1 MSLKRDEI
9 MLLTV
14 VGTLLGLGL
23 LMVFNASS
31 VKAFHLNGQSSF
43 FLGRQVIFAIFGA
56 VALFLCAKF
65 DYHWWSKLTLPL
77 VLLSI
82 LLLGLVL
89 VPGIGHQVK
98 GATRWIKTPF
108 FNLQA
113 SEFCKLSFVI
123 YLSAYLAK
131 KGDKIRDFKRG
142 LLPPLIIL
150 GIVVALLMQEP
161 DFGSSVVIAALTII
175 LIFVS
180 GARFKHLAGLGLLGG
195 VAIFAAIAGKGYRL
209 DRLTSFLNWQGQG
222 TSHQLKQSLIA
233 YGAGG
238 ISGVGAGNSAQKLFY
253 LPEAY
258 TDFIV
263 AVWAE
268 EFGLIGVTFLAFL
281 VFMLLLIGLKISR
294 SAPDRLGTILA
305 FGLTLLLVLQMTVNY
320 WVTLGLLPT
329 KGLTFPFFS
338 YGGSSLCV
346 SLAAVGVLLNVS
358 RQTR

>member
-1 MSLKRDEI
+1 MSVVVM
-9 MLLTV
+9 MLF
-14 VGTLLGLGL
+14 LGL

-31 VKAFHLNGQSSF
+31 IKAFNAYGQSSHY
-43 FLGRQVIFAIFGA
+43 LLRQLIFAVLGG
-56 VALFLCAKF
+56 VALLLFARF
-65 DYHWWSKLTLPL
+65 NYHWWGKLTLPL
-77 VLLSI
+77 VVISI
-82 LLLGLVL
+82 GMLVLVL
-89 VPGIGHQVK
+89 VPGFGVNVK
-98 GATRWIKTPF
+98 GATRWIRTPL

-131 KGDKIRDFKRG
+131 REGRMGDFKQDF
-142 LLPPLIIL
+142 LPPWIIL
-150 GIVVALLMQEP
+150 GIIVALLMKEP
-161 DFGSSVVIAALTII
+161 DFGSSVVLGALT
-175 LIFVS
+175 FVLLFVA
-180 GARFKHLAGLGLLGG
+180 GARIKHLALLGMIG
-195 VAIFAAIAGKGYRL
+195 ICGIVVAIAGRGYRMQ
-209 DRLTSFLNWQGQG
+209 RLTSFLDVGGN
-222 TSHQLKQSLIA
+222 SISYQLKQSLIA

-238 ISGVGAGNSAQKLFY
+238 LSGTGAGNSIQKLLY

-268 EFGLIGVTFLAFL
+268 EFGFIGIAILVVLILA
-281 VFMLLLIGLKISR
+281 LLWVGLKISR

-305 FGLTLLLVLQMTVNY
+305 FALTLFLVLQMTINF

-329 KGLTFPFFS
+329 KGLTFPFLS

-346 SLAAVGVLLNVS
+346 SLAAVGVLYNVS

>member
-1 MSLKRDEI
+1 MKRDEI
-9 MLLTV
+9 VLLAV
-14 VGTLLGLGL
+14 VGILLCLGL

-31 VKAFHLNGQSSF
+31 IKAFHLNGQSGYY
-43 FLGRQVIFAIFGA
+43 LGRQAIFAILGG
-56 VALFLCAKF
+56 VALFLCSRF
-65 DYHWWSKLTLPL
+65 DYHWWSKLTVPL

-82 LLLGLVL
+82 TLLGLVL
-89 VPGIGHQVK
+89 VPGFGHQVK
-98 GATRWIKTPF
+98 GAVRWIKTPF

-123 YLSAYLAK
+123 YLCAYLAK
-131 KGDKIRDFKRG
+131 KGEGIRDFKRG

-150 GIVVALLMQEP
+150 GIMVMLLMQEP
-161 DFGSSVVIAALTII
+161 DFGSSVVIAALTVI
-175 LIFVS
+175 LVFVS
-180 GARFKHLAGLGLLGG
+180 GARLKHLTLFGLIG
-195 VAIFAAIAGKGYRL
+195 VVGMVAAIAGRGYRME
-209 DRLTSFLNWQGQG
+209 RLTSFLNWQGQG
-222 TSHQLKQSLIA
+222 ISYQLNQSLIA
-233 YGAGG
+233 YGSGG
-238 ISGVGAGNSAQKLFY
+238 ISGVGAGNSTQKLFY

-268 EFGLIGVTFLAFL
+268 EFGFIGVAFLAFL
-281 VFMLLLIGLKISR
+281 ILMLFLTGLKISR
-294 SAPDRLGTILA
+294 SAPDRLGTLLA

-329 KGLTFPFFS
+329 KGLTFPFLS

>member
-1 MSLKRDEI
+1 MKRIEI
-9 MLLTV
+9 ILLVV
-14 VGTLLGLGL
+14 VGTLLCLGL

-31 VKAFHLNGQSSF
+31 IKAFHLNGQSGYY
-43 FLGRQVIFAIFGA
+43 LGRQVIFAIFGS

-77 VLLSI
+77 ILLSI
-82 LLLGLVL
+82 TLLGLVL

-113 SEFCKLSFVI
+113 SEFCKLSFII
-123 YLSAYLAK
+123 YLCAYLAK
-131 KGDKIRDFKRG
+131 KGEDIRDFKRG
-142 LLPPLIIL
+142 LLPPLVIL
-150 GIVVALLMQEP
+150 GIVVILLMQEP
-161 DFGSSVVIAALTII
+161 DFGSSVVIATLTVI
-175 LIFVS
+175 LVFVS
-180 GARFKHLAGLGLLGG
+180 GARFKHLLLIGLLGVVG
-195 VAIFAAIAGKGYRL
+195 IVAAIAGRGYRL
-209 DRLTSFLNWQGQG
+209 ERLTSFLNWQGKG
-222 TSHQLKQSLIA
+222 ISYQLKQSLIA
-233 YGAGG
+233 YGSGG
-238 ISGVGAGNSAQKLFY
+238 INGVGAGNSAQKLFY

-268 EFGLIGVTFLAFL
+268 EFGFIGVVVLASLILMFFLT
-281 VFMLLLIGLKISR
+281 GLKISR
-294 SAPDRLGTILA
+294 LAPDRLGTLLA

-329 KGLTFPFFS
+329 KGLTFPFLS

>member
-1 MSLKRDEI
+1 MKRDEI
-9 MLLTV
+9 ILLAVVSTMLC
-14 VGTLLGLGL
+14 LGL

-31 VKAFHLNGQSSF
+31 IKAFHLNGQNSYY
-43 FLGRQVIFAIFGA
+43 LVRQVIFAIFGA
-56 VALFLCAKF
+56 LALFICSRF
-65 DYHWWSKLTLPL
+65 DYHWWSKLMLPL
-77 VLLSI
+77 VLLTI
-82 LLLGLVL
+82 TLLGLVL
-89 VPGIGHQVK
+89 VPEIGHQVK

-113 SEFCKLSFVI
+113 SELCKLSFVI
-123 YLSAYLAK
+123 YLCAYLAK
-131 KGDKIRDFKRG
+131 KGEAISDFKRG

-150 GIVVALLMQEP
+150 GLVVTLLMLEP
-161 DFGSSVVIAALTII
+161 DFGSSVVIATLTLI
-175 LIFVS
+175 LVFVS
-180 GARFKHLAGLGLLGG
+180 GARLKHLTLLALVG
-195 VAIFAAIAGKGYRL
+195 VAGIVAAIAGRGYRM
-209 DRLTSFLNWQGQG
+209 DRLTSFLNWEGQG
-222 TSHQLKQSLIA
+222 ISYQLKQSLIA
-233 YGAGG
+233 FGAGG
-238 ISGVGAGNSAQKLFY
+238 LSGVGAGNSAQKLFY

-268 EFGLIGVTFLAFL
+268 EFGFIGVAFLTFLVGALF
-281 VFMLLLIGLKISR
+281 LIGLKISR
-294 SAPDRLGTILA
+294 SAPDRFGTLLA

-329 KGLTFPFFS
+329 KGLTFPFLS

>member
-1 MSLKRDEI
+1 MKRDEI
-9 MLLTV
+9 VLLAV
-14 VGTLLGLGL
+14 VGILLCLGL

-31 VKAFHLNGQSSF
+31 IKAFHLNGQSGYY
-43 FLGRQVIFAIFGA
+43 LGRQAIFAILGG
-56 VALFLCAKF
+56 VALFLCSRF
-65 DYHWWSKLTLPL
+65 DYHWWSKLTVPL

-82 LLLGLVL
+82 TLLGLVL
-89 VPGIGHQVK
+89 VPGFGHQVK
-98 GATRWIKTPF
+98 GAVRWIKTPF

-123 YLSAYLAK
+123 YLCAYLAK
-131 KGDKIRDFKRG
+131 KGEGIRDFKRG

-150 GIVVALLMQEP
+150 GIMVMLLMQEP
-161 DFGSSVVIAALTII
+161 DFGSSVVIAALTVI
-175 LIFVS
+175 LVFVS
-180 GARFKHLAGLGLLGG
+180 GARLKHLTLFGLIG
-195 VAIFAAIAGKGYRL
+195 VVGMIAAIAGRGYRME
-209 DRLTSFLNWQGQG
+209 RLTSFLNWQGQG
-222 TSHQLKQSLIA
+222 ISYQLNQSLIA
-233 YGAGG
+233 YGSGG

-268 EFGLIGVTFLAFL
+268 EFGFIGVAFLAFL
-281 VFMLLLIGLKISR
+281 ILMLFLTGLKISR
-294 SAPDRLGTILA
+294 SAPDRLGTLLA

-329 KGLTFPFFS
+329 KGLTFPFLS

>member
-1 MSLKRDEI
+1 MKRDEI
-9 MLLTV
+9 VLLTV

-31 VKAFHLNGQSSF
+31 IKAFHFNGQSGYY
-43 FLGRQVIFAIFGA
+43 LGRQAIFAILGG
-56 VALFLCAKF
+56 VALFLCSRF
-65 DYHWWSKLTLPL
+65 DYHWWSKLTVPL

-82 LLLGLVL
+82 TLLGLVL
-89 VPGIGHQVK
+89 VPGFGHQVK
-98 GATRWIKTPF
+98 GAVRWIKTPF

-123 YLSAYLAK
+123 YLCAYLAK
-131 KGDKIRDFKRG
+131 KGEGIRDFKRG

-150 GIVVALLMQEP
+150 GIMVMLLMQEP
-161 DFGSSVVIAALTII
+161 DFGSSVVIAALTVI
-175 LIFVS
+175 LVFVS
-180 GARFKHLAGLGLLGG
+180 GARLKHLTLFGLIG
-195 VAIFAAIAGKGYRL
+195 VVGMIAAIAGRGYRME
-209 DRLTSFLNWQGQG
+209 RLTSFLNWQGQG
-222 TSHQLKQSLIA
+222 ISYQLNQSLIA
-233 YGAGG
+233 YGSGG

-268 EFGLIGVTFLAFL
+268 EFGFIGVAFLAFL
-281 VFMLLLIGLKISR
+281 ILMLFLTGLKISR
-294 SAPDRLGTILA
+294 SAPDRLGTLLA

-329 KGLTFPFFS
+329 KGLTFPFLS

-346 SLAAVGVLLNVS
+346 SLAAVGILLNVS

>member
-1 MSLKRDEI
+1 MKRDEI
-9 MLLTV
+9 VLVTV
-14 VGTLLGLGL
+14 VATMLCLGL

-31 VKAFHLNGQSSF
+31 IKAFNAYGQSGHY
-43 FLGRQVIFAIFGA
+43 LLRQLIFAILGG
-56 VALFLCAKF
+56 VALFLCARF

-82 LLLGLVL
+82 GILVL
-89 VPGIGHQVK
+89 VLLPGFGVNVK
-98 GATRWIKTPF
+98 GATRWIKTPL

-131 KGDKIRDFKRG
+131 REGKLTDFKSAF
-142 LLPPLIIL
+142 LPPWIIL
-150 GIVVALLMQEP
+150 GIVVTLLMMEP
-161 DFGSSVVIAALTII
+161 DFGSSLVLGALT
-175 LIFVS
+175 FVLLFVA
-180 GARFKHLAGLGLLGG
+180 GARIKHLAIIALIGVGG
-195 VAIFAAIAGKGYRL
+195 IVVAVAGAPYRMA
-209 DRLTSFLNWQGQG
+209 RVISFLNLDGKG
-222 TSHQLKQSLIA
+222 VSYQLKQSLIA

-238 ISGVGAGNSAQKLFY
+238 VSGTGAGNSVQKLLY

-268 EFGLIGVTFLAFL
+268 EFGFIGVALLA
-281 VFMLLLIGLKISR
+281 LLIVLLFGVGLKISR
-294 SAPDRLGTILA
+294 TAPDRFGSILA
-305 FGLTLLLVLQMTVNY
+305 FGVTLLLVLQMTVNF

-329 KGLTFPFFS
+329 KGLTFPFLS

>member
-1 MSLKRDEI
+1 MKRDEI
-9 MLLTV
+9 ILLTV
-14 VGTLLGLGL
+14 VGTLLCLGL

-31 VKAFHLNGQSSF
+31 IKAFHLNGQSGF
-43 FLGRQVIFAIFGA
+43 YLVRQMTFAIIGA
-56 VALFLCAKF
+56 LALFLCARF

-77 VLLSI
+77 ILLSI
-82 LLLGLVL
+82 ALLGLVL
-89 VPGIGHQVK
+89 VPGVGHQVK
-98 GATRWIKTPF
+98 GAVRWIKTPL

-123 YLSAYLAK
+123 YLCAYLAK

-142 LLPPLIIL
+142 LMPPLVIL
-150 GIVVALLMQEP
+150 LIVVILLMQEP
-161 DFGSSVVIAALTII
+161 DFGSSVVIATLTVI
-175 LIFVS
+175 LVFVS
-180 GARFKHLAGLGLLGG
+180 GARLKHLIILGSIGIVG
-195 VAIFAAIAGKGYRL
+195 IVTAIASQGYRIE
-209 DRLTSFLNWQGQG
+209 RLTSFINWHGKG
-222 TSHQLKQSLIA
+222 TSYQLKQSLIA
-233 YGAGG
+233 YGSGG
-238 ISGVGAGNSAQKLFY
+238 LSGVGAGNSAQKLLY

-268 EFGLIGVTFLAFL
+268 EFGFIGVAFL
-281 VFMLLLIGLKISR
+281 VFLVLMLLLIGLKISR
-294 SAPDRLGTILA
+294 SAPDRLGTLLA
-305 FGLTLLLVLQMTVNY
+305 FGVTLLLVLQMTVNY

-329 KGLTFPFFS
+329 KGLTFPFLS

>member
-1 MSLKRDEI
+1 MKRDEI
-9 MLLTV
+9 ILLTV
-14 VGTLLGLGL
+14 VGTLLCLGL

-31 VKAFHLNGQSSF
+31 IKAFHLKGESGF
-43 FLGRQVIFAIFGA
+43 YLGRQVIFAIFGA

-77 VLLSI
+77 ILLSVT
-82 LLLGLVL
+82 LLGLVL

-123 YLSAYLAK
+123 YLCVYLAK
-131 KGDKIRDFKRG
+131 KGDDIRDFKRG

-150 GIVVALLMQEP
+150 SIVVMLLMQEP
-161 DFGSSVVIAALTII
+161 DFGSSVVIAILTVI

-180 GARFKHLAGLGLLGG
+180 GARLKHLLLIGLIGAVGI
-195 VAIFAAIAGKGYRL
+195 VAAIAGQGYRME
-209 DRLTSFLNWQGQG
+209 RLTSFLNWQGKG
-222 TSHQLKQSLIA
+222 ISYQLKQSLIA
-233 YGAGG
+233 YGSGG
-238 ISGVGAGNSAQKLFY
+238 ISGVGAGNSTQKLFY

-268 EFGLIGVTFLAFL
+268 EFGFIGDTFL
-281 VFMLLLIGLKISR
+281 VFLILMLFLTGLKISR
-294 SAPDRLGTILA
+294 SAPDRLGTLLA

-329 KGLTFPFFS
+329 KGLTFPFLS

>member
-1 MSLKRDEI
+1 MKRDEI
-9 MLLTV
+9 ILLTV
-14 VGTLLGLGL
+14 VGTLLCLGL

-31 VKAFHLNGQSSF
+31 IKAFHLYGQSGYY
-43 FLGRQVIFAIFGA
+43 LIRQMIFAIFGA
-56 VALFLCAKF
+56 VALFICSRF

-77 VLLSI
+77 VLISI
-82 LLLGLVL
+82 TLLGLVL
-89 VPGIGHQVK
+89 VPEIGHEVK

-123 YLSAYLAK
+123 YLCAYLAK
-131 KGDKIRDFKRG
+131 KGEAISDFKRG

-150 GIVVALLMQEP
+150 SLVIILLMLEP
-161 DFGSSVVIAALTII
+161 DFGSSVVIATLTVI
-175 LIFVS
+175 LVFVS
-180 GARFKHLAGLGLLGG
+180 GARLKHLLMLGLVG
-195 VAIFAAIAGKGYRL
+195 VVGIVAAIAGSGYRM
-209 DRLTSFLNWQGQG
+209 DRLISFLNWEGKG
-222 TSHQLKQSLIA
+222 ISYQLKQSLIA
-233 YGAGG
+233 YGSGG
-238 ISGVGAGNSAQKLFY
+238 LSGVGAGNSAQKLFY

-268 EFGLIGVTFLAFL
+268 EFGFIGVAFLAFL
-281 VFMLLLIGLKISR
+281 VLALFLTGLKISR
-294 SAPDRLGTILA
+294 SAPDRLGTLLA

-329 KGLTFPFFS
+329 KGLTFPFLS